1 MEALILIYLHY
12 IEITYPGSFHENFF
26 HHNCRNF
33 EVNGLEM
40 EYGTDVQMSTA
51 QWSHALF

>member
-51 QWSHALF
+51 Q